1 MKPVSQYSYFFIFLI
16 SILAFARPMPSMA
29 FPVEAYAGNS
39 VLAQGKWVKI
49 SVSETGMYLLSTADL
64 RRWGFNNPSRV
75 RVYGYGGQRISD
87 HLTAANYI
95 DDLPQVQTATTARG
109 IVFYGV
115 GPETWSVDSR
125 SGRHTRTLNPFSTK
139 GYYYLTDS
147 DVALREIPSE
157 TGGLTDTPATTVTAA
172 IVHEQDL
179 ISPNRSGHYAV
190 GEDFRFTQSRDF
202 RFNLPGRV
210 EGTDV
215 WMQCSFLANT
225 PSATSKLTFTANG
238 TTLPSASSD
247 NIRPNSSS
255 DACGDTCVTNKTFSI
270 NGTTLN
276 LNLRYSV
283 SGVVKDAYLD
293 YIVVNYT
300 RALDMSAALS
310 GFFISDRN
318 FTIAGASA
326 QTTVW
331 DVTDPLNI
339 SAMEHAGA
347 DGGSA
352 TVSAPRTGMRR
363 YIAWNDNSAFK
374 TPVNEGT
381 VKNQDIH
388 SEPVP
393 DMVIV
398 TTSALRTEAER
409 IAELHR
415 NSSDSLNV
423 YVVEQSLVYN
433 EFGSG
438 CGDVNAI
445 RRMLKM
451 FYDRGNAGDGHRL
464 KYLLMMGRGTF
475 DHRHLTTQGKN
486 QRYEPLP
493 IWQTNTGHNVSTS
506 YCSDDILAMLADDSG
521 LNFGAD
527 KLDIAVGRISAR
539 TADEARVFV
548 DRLIKYCNNPVA
560 GEWRNHVML
569 LADDQD
575 SGTHM
580 NQTETMFKNMQS
592 YDSGRGMMYTKV
604 YIDEF
609 EFSNSMYAGARDK
622 MYRTLDNGVAWWN
635 YIGHGG
641 STTLTADKQ
650 FETSD
655 LYSLYLRHAPVF
667 YAATCT
673 FGRWDDVEQCGIEA
687 LTLEESGGAVAAISA
702 TRPVY
707 ISLNGVL
714 SASLGLEAFARD
726 ENGRFRT
733 VGEIIN
739 RAKNAMTNDD
749 LNKRRYVL
757 LGDPAMRLMVPEN
770 HAVLESIDGVEVTEE
785 NQVTV
790 SALQRPVFR
799 GSIYDT
805 NGQKMTSFNGTV
817 SLTLYDAEYS
827 STTRGRGTEKDPG
840 AQVTF
845 EQQGNRLYAGSGIVT
860 GGEFAV
866 TVPMPAEVSDNF
878 RPAALNMY
886 ARAESGEEASGMN
899 RDFYVYGFDD
909 TAEADTVPP
918 TIDHI
923 YINHETFNNGD
934 AVNSTPTLIVSV
946 SDNVGIN
953 LSNSGVGHQMA
964 VSVDGKLS
972 YNNVAAYYT
981 PAEDGSIG
989 GSVMFPL
996 GTLSNGHHELTF
1008 KVWDTSS
1015 NSSAAVIEF
1024 NVVEGQAPK
1033 IFDAYS
1039 DANPASVEANFY
1051 VSHNRPDAM
1060 LAVTVD
1066 ILDLDGRLLWS
1077 EYNKGRADKF
1087 LSSPIHWNLCNSA
1100 GHRVPRGIYL
1110 YRVTVATDGCETST
1124 LTKRIAV
1131 TGQ

>member
-64 RRWGFNNPSRV
+64 RRWGFNDPSRV

-255 DACGDTCVTNKTFSI
+255 DACGDTCVTSKSFSI
-270 NGTTLN
+270 SGTTLN

-283 SGVVKDAYLD
+283 AGVVKDAYLD
-293 YIVVNYT
+293 YIFINYT
-300 RALDMSAALS
+300 RSLDMDAALS
-310 GFFISDRN
+310 GFATSDRC

-331 DVTDPLNI
+331 DVTDPLNLN
-339 SAMEHAGA
+339 AVQPVTAENG
-347 DGGSA
+347 A
-352 TVSAPRTGMRR
+352 TVSATRSGLRR

-451 FYDRGNAGDGHRL
+451 FYDRGNAGDSHRL

-1039 DANPASVEANFY
+1039 DANPASIEANFY

>member
-1 MKPVSQYSYFFIFLI
+1 MKPVSQYNLLFIFLI
-16 SILAFARPMPSMA
+16 SVLALGRPVPATA
-29 FPVEAYAGNS
+29 FPIETYAANS

-49 SVSETGMYLLSTADL
+49 SVSETGVYLLSTADL
-64 RRWGFNNPSRV
+64 RRWGFNDPSRV

-87 HLTAANYI
+87 NLTAANYI

-115 GPETWSVDSR
+115 GPETWAVDSR
-125 SGRHTRTLNPFSTK
+125 SGRHTRTTNPFSTK

-147 DVALREIPSE
+147 DTAPREIPAESG
-157 TGGLTDTPATTVTAA
+157 TPASTPATTVTAA
-172 IVHEQDL
+172 VIHEQDL

-190 GEDFRFTQSRDF
+190 GEDFRFNQSRDF

-210 EGTDV
+210 EDTDV
-215 WMQCSFLANT
+215 WMQCGFLANT
-225 PSATSKLTFTANG
+225 PSATSRLTFSANG
-238 TTLPSASSD
+238 STLPSSSSD

-255 DACGDTCVTNKTFSI
+255 DACGDTCVTSKTFSI
-270 NGTTLN
+270 NGSTLN

-300 RALDMSAALS
+300 RNLDMDAALA
-310 GFFISDRN
+310 GFFTTDRC

-331 DVTDPLNI
+331 DVTDPLNLNTI
-339 SAMEHAGA
+339 ETAATQNGA
-347 DGGSA
+347 TAS
-352 TVSAPRTGMRR
+352 TPRTGLRR
-363 YIAWNDNSAFK
+363 YIAWNDNSAFR

-381 VKNQDIH
+381 VRNQDIH
-388 SEPVP
+388 SVPVP

-398 TTSALRTEAER
+398 TTSALRSEAER
-409 IAELHR
+409 IARLHR
-415 NSSDSLNV
+415 DSRDSLDV

-451 FYDRGNAGDGHRL
+451 FYDRGNADGGKRL

-475 DHRHLTTQGKN
+475 DHRRVTTQGQN
-486 QRYEPLP
+486 QHYEPLP

-506 YCSDDILAMLADDSG
+506 YCSDDILAMMADGSG
-521 LNFGAD
+521 LNFGGD

-548 DRLIKYCNNPVA
+548 DRLIKYCNTPVA

-580 NQTETMFKNMQS
+580 KQTETMVNNMQS
-592 YDSGRGMMYTKV
+592 YESGLGMMYTKV

-770 HAVLESIDGVEVTEE
+770 HAVLESIDGVEVTDE

-805 NGQKMTSFNGTV
+805 RGEKMTSFNGTV

-827 STTRGRGTEKDPG
+827 STTRGRSTEKDPG
-840 AQVTF
+840 EKVTF
-845 EQQGNRLYAGSGIVT
+845 EQQGNRLYSGSGAVIA
-860 GGEFAV
+860 GEFAV
-866 TVPMPAEVSDNF
+866 TIPMPAEVSDNF

-909 TAEADTVPP
+909 TAQADTVPP
-918 TIDHI
+918 TIDRI
-923 YINHETFNNGD
+923 YINHESFRSGD
-934 AVNSTPTLIVSV
+934 AVNTTPTLIVTV
-946 SDNVGIN
+946 SDDVGIN

-981 PAEDGSIG
+981 PAEDGSAG
-989 GSVMFPL
+989 GSVIFPL

-1060 LAVTVD
+1060 LTVTVD

-1077 EYNKGRADKF
+1077 DSNKGRADMF
-1087 LSSPIHWNLCNSA
+1087 LTSPIHWNLCNSA
-1100 GHRVPRGIYL
+1100 GHRVPRGIYI
-1110 YRVTVATDGCETST
+1110 YRVTVSTGSGETSSVS
-1124 LTKRIAV
+1124 KRIAV

>member
-1 MKPVSQYSYFFIFLI
+1 MKPVSQYNLLFIFLI
-16 SILAFARPMPSMA
+16 SVLALGRPVPATA
-29 FPVEAYAGNS
+29 FPVETYAANS

-49 SVSETGMYLLSTADL
+49 SVSETGVYLLSNADL
-64 RRWGFNNPSRV
+64 RRWGFNDPSRV

-87 HLTAANYI
+87 NLTAANYI

-115 GPETWSVDSR
+115 GPETWAVDSR
-125 SGRHTRTLNPFSTK
+125 SGRHTRTTNPFSTK

-147 DVALREIPSE
+147 DAAPREIPAESG
-157 TGGLTDTPATTVTAA
+157 TPASTPATTVTAA
-172 IVHEQDL
+172 VIHEQDL

-190 GEDFRFTQSRDF
+190 GEDFRFNQSRDF

-210 EGTDV
+210 EDTDV

-225 PSATSKLTFTANG
+225 PSATSRLTFTANG
-238 TTLPSASSD
+238 STLPSSPSD

-255 DACGDTCVTNKTFSI
+255 DACGDTCVTSKTFSI
-270 NGTTLN
+270 NGSTLN

-300 RALDMSAALS
+300 RNLDMDAALA
-310 GFFISDRN
+310 GFFTTDRC

-331 DVTDPLNI
+331 DVTDPLNLNTI
-339 SAMEHAGA
+339 ETAATQNGA
-347 DGGSA
+347 TAS
-352 TVSAPRTGMRR
+352 TPRTGLRR
-363 YIAWNDNSAFK
+363 YIAWNDNSAFR

-381 VKNQDIH
+381 VRNQDIH
-388 SEPVP
+388 SVPVP

-398 TTSALRTEAER
+398 TTSALRSEAER
-409 IAELHR
+409 IARLHR
-415 NSSDSLNV
+415 DSRDSLDV

-451 FYDRGNAGDGHRL
+451 FYDRGNAGGGKRL

-475 DHRHLTTQGKN
+475 DHRRVTTQGQN
-486 QRYEPLP
+486 QRYEHLP
-493 IWQTNTGHNVSTS
+493 IWQTNTGHNVSSS
-506 YCSDDILAMLADDSG
+506 YCSDDILAMMADGSG
-521 LNFGAD
+521 LNFGGD

-548 DRLIKYCNNPVA
+548 DRLIKYCNTPVA

-580 NQTETMFKNMQS
+580 KQTETMVNNMQS
-592 YDSGRGMMYTKV
+592 YESGLGMMYTKV

-770 HAVLESIDGVEVTEE
+770 HAVLESIDGVEVTDE

-805 NGQKMTSFNGTV
+805 RGEKMTSFNGTV

-827 STTRGRGTEKDPG
+827 STTHGRGTEKDPG
-840 AQVTF
+840 EKLTF
-845 EQQGNRLYAGSGIVT
+845 EQQGNRLYSGSGAVIA
-860 GGEFAV
+860 GEFAV
-866 TVPMPAEVSDNF
+866 TIPMPAEVSDNF

-909 TAEADTVPP
+909 TAQADTVPP
-918 TIDHI
+918 TIDRI
-923 YINHETFNNGD
+923 YINHESFRSGD
-934 AVNSTPTLIVSV
+934 AVNTTPTLIVTV
-946 SDNVGIN
+946 SDDVGIN

-981 PAEDGSIG
+981 PAEDGSAG
-989 GSVMFPL
+989 GSVIFPL

-1015 NSSAAVIEF
+1015 NSSAAIIEF

-1060 LAVTVD
+1060 LTVTVD

-1077 EYNKGRADKF
+1077 DSNKGRADMF
-1087 LSSPIHWNLCNSA
+1087 LSSPIHWDLCNSA
-1100 GHRVPRGIYL
+1100 GHRVPRGIYI
-1110 YRVTVATDGCETST
+1110 YRVTVSTGSGETSSVS
-1124 LTKRIAV
+1124 KRIAV

>member
-475 DHRHLTTQGKN
+475 DHRRLTTQGKN

-899 RDFYVYGFDD
+899 RDFYIYGFDD

-918 TIDHI
+918 TIDHL

>member
-1 MKPVSQYSYFFIFLI
+1 MKPVSQYNLLFIFLI
-16 SILAFARPMPSMA
+16 SVLALSRPVPATA
-29 FPVEAYAGNS
+29 FPAETYAGNS

-49 SVSETGMYLLSTADL
+49 SVSETGVYLLSTADL
-64 RRWGFNNPSRV
+64 RRWGFNDPSRV

-87 HLTAANYI
+87 NLTAANYI
-95 DDLPQVQTATTARG
+95 DDLPQVQTAKTARG

-115 GPETWSVDSR
+115 GPETWSVDAR
-125 SGRHTRTLNPFSTK
+125 SGRHTRTTNPFSTK

-147 DVALREIPSE
+147 DAAPREIPAESG
-157 TGGLTDTPATTVTAA
+157 TPASTPATTVTAA
-172 IVHEQDL
+172 VIHEQDL

-210 EGTDV
+210 EDTDV

-225 PSATSKLTFTANG
+225 PSATSRLTFTANG
-238 TTLPSASSD
+238 TTLPSSSSD

-255 DACGDTCVTNKTFSI
+255 DACGDTCVTSKTFSI
-270 NGTTLN
+270 NGSTLN

-300 RALDMSAALS
+300 RNLDMDAALA
-310 GFFISDRN
+310 GFFTADRC
-318 FTIAGASA
+318 FTIAGATA

-331 DVTDPLNI
+331 DVTDPLNLNAI
-339 SAMEHAGA
+339 GPAATESG
-347 DGGSA
+347 A
-352 TVSAPRTGMRR
+352 TVSTPRTGLRR
-363 YIAWNDNSAFK
+363 YIAWNDNSAFR

-381 VKNQDIH
+381 VKNQNIH
-388 SEPVP
+388 SVPVP

-398 TTSALRTEAER
+398 TTSALRSEAER
-409 IAELHR
+409 IAGLHR
-415 NSSDSLNV
+415 DSRDSLDV

-451 FYDRGNAGDGHRL
+451 FYDRGNAGGGKRL

-475 DHRHLTTQGKN
+475 DHRRVTTQGQN
-486 QRYEPLP
+486 QRYEHLP
-493 IWQTNTGHNVSTS
+493 IWQTNTGHNVSSS
-506 YCSDDILAMLADDSG
+506 YCSDDILAMMADGSG
-521 LNFGAD
+521 LNFGGD

-548 DRLIKYCNNPVA
+548 DRLIKYCNAPIA

-580 NQTETMFKNMQS
+580 NQTETMFNNMQS
-592 YDSGRGMMYTKV
+592 YDSGLGMMYTKV

-770 HAVLESIDGVEVTEE
+770 HAVLESIDGVEVTDE

-805 NGQKMTSFNGTV
+805 GGRKMTSFNGTV

-840 AQVTF
+840 AKVTF

-866 TVPMPAEVSDNF
+866 TIPMPAEVSDNF

-909 TAEADTVPP
+909 TAQPDTVPP
-918 TIDHI
+918 TIDRI
-923 YINHETFNNGD
+923 YINHESFRNGD
-934 AVNSTPTLIVSV
+934 AVNTTPTLIVSV
-946 SDNVGIN
+946 SDDVGIN

-981 PAEDGSIG
+981 PAEDGSAG
-989 GSVMFPL
+989 GTVIFPL

-1060 LAVTVD
+1060 LTVTVD

-1077 EYNKGRADKF
+1077 DSNKGRADMF
-1087 LSSPIHWNLCNSA
+1087 LSSPIHWDLCNSA
-1100 GHRVPRGIYL
+1100 GHRVPRGIYI
-1110 YRVTVATDGCETST
+1110 YRVTVSTGSGETSSVS
-1124 LTKRIAV
+1124 KRIAV

>member
-1 MKPVSQYSYFFIFLI
+1 
-16 SILAFARPMPSMA
+16 
-29 FPVEAYAGNS
+29 
-39 VLAQGKWVKI
+39 
-49 SVSETGMYLLSTADL
+49 
-64 RRWGFNNPSRV
+64 
-75 RVYGYGGQRISD
+75 
-87 HLTAANYI
+87 
-95 DDLPQVQTATTARG
+95 
-109 IVFYGV
+109 
-115 GPETWSVDSR
+115 
-125 SGRHTRTLNPFSTK
+125 
-139 GYYYLTDS
+139 
-147 DVALREIPSE
+147 
-157 TGGLTDTPATTVTAA
+157 
-172 IVHEQDL
+172 
-179 ISPNRSGHYAV
+179 
-190 GEDFRFTQSRDF
+190 
-202 RFNLPGRV
+202 
-210 EGTDV
+210 
-215 WMQCSFLANT
+215 
-225 PSATSKLTFTANG
+225 
-238 TTLPSASSD
+238 
-247 NIRPNSSS
+247 
-255 DACGDTCVTNKTFSI
+255 
-270 NGTTLN
+270 
-276 LNLRYSV
+276 
-283 SGVVKDAYLD
+283 
-293 YIVVNYT
+293 
-300 RALDMSAALS
+300 
-310 GFFISDRN
+310 
-318 FTIAGASA
+318 
-326 QTTVW
+326 
-331 DVTDPLNI
+331 
-339 SAMEHAGA
+339 
-347 DGGSA
+347 
-352 TVSAPRTGMRR
+352 
-363 YIAWNDNSAFK
+363 
-374 TPVNEGT
+374 
-381 VKNQDIH
+381 
-388 SEPVP
+388 
-393 DMVIV
+393 
-398 TTSALRTEAER
+398 
-409 IAELHR
+409 
-415 NSSDSLNV
+415 
-423 YVVEQSLVYN
+423 
-433 EFGSG
+433 
-438 CGDVNAI
+438 
-445 RRMLKM
+445 
-451 FYDRGNAGDGHRL
+451 
-464 KYLLMMGRGTF
+464 F
-475 DHRHLTTQGKN
+475 DHRRVTTQGQN
-486 QRYEPLP
+486 QRYEHLP
-493 IWQTNTGHNVSTS
+493 IWQTNTGHNVSSS
-506 YCSDDILAMLADDSG
+506 YCSDDILAMMADGSG
-521 LNFGAD
+521 LNFGGD

-548 DRLIKYCNNPVA
+548 DRLIKYCNAPIA

-580 NQTETMFKNMQS
+580 NQTETMFNNMQS
-592 YDSGRGMMYTKV
+592 YDSGLGMMYTKV

-622 MYRTLDNGVAWWN
+622 MYRTLNNGVAWWN

-770 HAVLESIDGVEVTEE
+770 HAVLESIDGVEVTDE

-805 NGQKMTSFNGTV
+805 GGRKMTSFNGTV

-840 AQVTF
+840 AKVTF

-866 TVPMPAEVSDNF
+866 TIPMPAEVSDNF

-909 TAEADTVPP
+909 TAQPDTVPP
-918 TIDHI
+918 TIDRI
-923 YINHETFNNGD
+923 YINHESFRNGD
-934 AVNSTPTLIVSV
+934 AVNTTPTLIVSV
-946 SDNVGIN
+946 SDDVGIN

-981 PAEDGSIG
+981 PAEDGSAG
-989 GSVMFPL
+989 GTVIFPL

-1015 NSSAAVIEF
+1015 NSSAAVIEL
-1024 NVVEGQAPK
+1024 NVVERQDPK
-1033 IFDAYS
+1033 ILDAYY
-1039 DANPASVEANFY
+1039 AHNPASVEANFY

-1060 LAVTVD
+1060 LTVTVD

-1077 EYNKGRADKF
+1077 DSNKGRADMF
-1087 LSSPIHWNLCNSA
+1087 LSSPIHWDLCNSA
-1100 GHRVPRGIYL
+1100 GHRVPRGIYI
-1110 YRVTVATDGCETST
+1110 YRVTVSSGSGENSSIS
-1124 LTKRIAV
+1124 KRIAV